1 MRCAI
6 RQKLYLYPATI
17 TNLFGIHA
25 IGIYP
30 VTGLTYCS
38 PECADV
44 LPVSIPDRY
53 SKRQIS
59 IPPLL
64 DGEYLQTLSFFSAIY
79 RTRRNCAVRGPT
91 KKSKNGNRQIEGLTN
106 PSFRIQKICHSLPQH
121 APTISAELSAEVQ
134 GARAGIVGRGQEF
147 ASPTYFCLGHRQR
160 QRNHRQQSF
169 PKLC

>member
-1 MRCAI
+1 MHCAI

-30 VTGLTYCS
+30 VTGLTYCG

-44 LPVSIPDRY
+44 LPVFVPDRY
-53 SKRQIS
+53 SKRQIAV
-59 IPPLL
+59 PPLL
-64 DGEYLQTLSFFSAIY
+64 GGEYLQTLSLFLAIY

-91 KKSKNGNRQIEGLTN
+91 KKNKNGNRQIKRPIN
-106 PSFRIQKICHSLPQH
+106 SPFRFQKICHSLPRR

-134 GARAGIVGRGQEF
+134 GARSGIAGHGQEF
-147 ASPTYFCLGHRQR
+147 VSPTEFCLGDRQR
-160 QRNHRQQSF
+160 
-169 PKLC
+169 